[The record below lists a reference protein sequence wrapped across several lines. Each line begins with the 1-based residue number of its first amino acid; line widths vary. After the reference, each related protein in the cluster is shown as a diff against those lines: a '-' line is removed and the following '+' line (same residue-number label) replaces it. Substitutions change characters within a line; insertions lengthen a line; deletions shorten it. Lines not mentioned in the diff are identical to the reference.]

1 MHGLGA
7 WFDLNF
13 LQSDE
18 HALGSD
24 SISTYM
30 TTSPFAPPTH
40 WAQVRL
46 YFPEPLALNAGQ
58 KVFGTLH
65 FCVNASRSYDITA
78 DVYVPYDDDAGPEK
92 ALYRRRAFWKLD
104 KQTYSWETL

>member
-1 MHGLGA
+1 MIDFSTISQNELREFHVPLGFDCVDEAVVVHGLGA

-46 YFPEPLALNAGQ
+46 YFPEPLAPVSYTHL
-58 KVFGTLH
+58 TLPTKRI
-65 FCVNASRSYDITA
+65 V
-78 DVYVPYDDDAGPEK
+78 
-92 ALYRRRAFWKLD
+92 
-104 KQTYSWETL
+104 